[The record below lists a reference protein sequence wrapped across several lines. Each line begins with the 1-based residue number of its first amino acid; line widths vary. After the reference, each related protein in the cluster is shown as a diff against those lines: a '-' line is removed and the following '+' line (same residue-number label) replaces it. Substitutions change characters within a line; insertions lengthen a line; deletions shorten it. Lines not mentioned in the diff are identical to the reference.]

1 MLKSEKTGEDAEKYL
16 VSPSVIQ
23 RELLL
28 KAVKERDFNSLPDF
42 ISGAAEKCLE
52 VITKTEN
59 GQLCDIAADRACLEA
74 MSGFAKSADND
85 IVSAYGDIFIKSAV
99 LKTAYRAIL
108 TNKKRGFLEEAL
120 PDIPEIKKADLID
133 ASLQGTDALYDFVS
147 SLGLESFAEALKKSP
162 SAFEKYCDDAVME
175 NMKKAKYTAFG
186 LGPIAA
192 YIFARMTEIGCV
204 RIILSAKFNGTSE
217 ETVRERMRELY
228 V

>member
-1 MLKSEKTGEDAEKYL
+1 M
-16 VSPSVIQ
+16 
-23 RELLL
+23 LL
-28 KAVKERDFNSLPDF
+28 KAVKERDFDALPDF

-85 IVSAYGDIFIKSAV
+85 IVAAYGDIFIKSAV

-133 ASLQGTDALYDFVS
+133 ASLQGADALYDFVS
-147 SLGLESFAEALKKSP
+147 SLGLESFAESLKNSP

>member
-1 MLKSEKTGEDAEKYL
+1 MSDQKPFIWAQGEEAN
-16 VSPSVIQ
+16 
-23 RELLL
+23 
-28 KAVKERDFNSLPDF
+28 VKEPIQALR
-42 ISGAAEKCLE
+42 
-52 VITKTEN
+52 EN
-59 GQLCDIAADRACLEA
+59 GWR
-74 MSGFAKSADND
+74 
-85 IVSAYGDIFIKSAV
+85 YGDVPAASNFNWLFKMM
-99 LKTAYRAIL
+99 TQ
-108 TNKKRGFLEEAL
+108 
-120 PDIPEIKKADLID
+120 EI
-133 ASLQGTDALYDFVS
+133 ASLRKELIS
-147 SLGLESFAEALKKSP
+147 HKEEFAEALKNSP